1 MDINKIKLVIWD
13 LDNTFWS
20 GSIKEG
26 GIQLIPKNIELVK
39 SLTHSGIVN
48 SICSKNTYEV
58 VADKLNEIEMFDY
71 FVFPSIDWTSKGHRI
86 NDLIKDM
93 SLRAENVLF
102 IDDEVTNLEEAKHY
116 AHGIMT
122 ATPDEIEE
130 LTELVATL
138 EKKDLNHN
146 RLNQYKL
153 LEQKRAEK
161 KEYNSNEDFLYACNV
176 KLNIIED
183 CMPETGRIHELLSR
197 SNQLNYTKKRISE
210 TELKALLENSDASC
224 AYITVNDKFGDY
236 GIVGFYAL
244 IANKLEHYLF
254 SCRVMGLGAEQFVY
268 STLNYPTLEVVG
280 EVVSPLTKA
289 PAPAWINNNSIQN
302 VNTAAQAENPVPHG
316 EKFLFKSPCD
326 FSQTIAYLTN
336 DNLFR
341 CEFDY
346 VGAAR
351 NNVITGHNH
360 SVFLSQLKDYS
371 PVEKQEILR
380 DCIFYDEEMF
390 NGTIYTEKYDIVF
403 LSTFIDAFAGIY
415 QKKNSDIQVTAGSY
429 LYPLTDQNFWPE
441 LITGKHYS
449 ASNTFT
455 EEYLKEFSEKYEFRG
470 KSTPEDYCRRI
481 SKILNDLDKE
491 TILCLIL
498 GVEFPCEKN
507 TEPFYV
513 DRHLAHIQL
522 NEAIRKL
529 AKNNKR
535 LKLLDM
541 NELVKSQNDLTVNL
555 NEFPSRIN
563 YDLSKKVISIIN
575 ESVQV
580 EIGNRSSLLVHFD
593 VVLNNAK
600 RLVRNIIPKESGLY
614 ASMKNMYFILSRKRL

>member
-1 MDINKIKLVIWD
+1 MDINNIKLVIWD

-26 GIQLIPKNIELVK
+26 GIQLIPKNIELIK

-116 AHGIMT
+116 AQGIMT
-122 ATPDEIEE
+122 ATPDVIEE
-130 LTELVATL
+130 LIALVATL
-138 EKKDLNHN
+138 EKGDLNHK

-161 KEYNSNEDFLYACNV
+161 KEYNNNEDFLYACNV

-183 CMPETGRIHELLSR
+183 CMPEVGRIHELLSR

-210 TELKALLENSDASC
+210 AELKALLENPNASC

-244 IANKLEHYLF
+244 VANKLEHFLF

-268 STLNYPTLEVVG
+268 STLNYPTLEAVG

-302 VNTAAQAENPVPHG
+302 VNTATKGGNTVPQEG
-316 EKFLFKSPCD
+316 KFLFKSPCD

-336 DNLFR
+336 DNLFT

-351 NNVITGHNH
+351 GNVIAGHNH

-371 PVEKQEILR
+371 PTEKQEILR
-380 DCIFYDEEMF
+380 DCIFYDKEMF
-390 NGTIYTEKYDIVF
+390 NGTIYTKKYDIVF
-403 LSTFIDAFAGIY
+403 LSTFTDAFAGIY

-481 SKILNDLDKE
+481 NKILNDLDPQ
-491 TILCLIL
+491 TVLCLIL

-507 TEPFYV
+507 TEPFYA
-513 DRHLAHIQL
+513 DRHLAHIEL

-541 NELVKSQNDLTVNL
+541 NELVKGQNDLTVNL

-575 ESVQV
+575 ESVKV

-600 RLVRNIIPKESGLY
+600 RLVRNLIPKESGLY
-614 ASMKNMYFILSRKRL
+614 AGMKNMYFILSRKRL